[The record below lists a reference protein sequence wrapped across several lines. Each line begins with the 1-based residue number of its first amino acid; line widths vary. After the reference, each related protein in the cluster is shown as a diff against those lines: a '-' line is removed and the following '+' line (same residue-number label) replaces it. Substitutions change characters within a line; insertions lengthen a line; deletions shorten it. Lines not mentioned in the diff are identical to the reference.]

1 MNTVYIGGYTPD
13 TGGAGTGVTVAA
25 RDASGALTEVRS
37 VAISGPSF
45 LAAHPS
51 LPVLYAVGE
60 ADHGTITAFS
70 ATEDPER
77 LATRSSGG
85 SSPCHV
91 AVTDNWL
98 AVANYADGMVAL
110 HSLDD
115 EGLFTGPPLLFP
127 GDGSGPDPDRQR
139 GPHAH
144 QAFFEGG
151 ILFVTD
157 LGADQVRLWRVPG
170 PGRTD
175 FTTTEMKPVVLTPGI
190 GPRHLASGLLGWYV
204 TGELDGQVH
213 AFDRNWNPA
222 GRFAASGREGVNY
235 PSHIQIHRDRLYVA
249 NRGPN
254 TISVFDPETQKM
266 IAEVDCG
273 GDWPRHFAIDGDDL
287 YVANQR
293 SGDVVHF
300 RLADGVPEPTGHV
313 LAVPT
318 PTCVLP

>member
-13 TGGAGTGVTVAA
+13 TGGAGPGVTVAA
-25 RDASGALTEVRS
+25 RAADGSLTE
-37 VAISGPSF
+37 AGTAAASGPSF

-60 ADHGTITAFS
+60 ADHGTITAFGT
-70 ATEDPER
+70 ATGEPER

-85 SSPCHV
+85 SSPCHL
-91 AVTDNWL
+91 AVFEHLL

-110 HSLDD
+110 HTLDD

-127 GDGSGPDPDRQR
+127 NDGGGPDPERQR

-144 QAFFEGG
+144 QATFEAGV
-151 ILFVTD
+151 LYVTD
-157 LGADQVRLWRVPG
+157 LGADQIRQWRV
-170 PGRTD
+170 RREV
-175 FTTTEMKPVVLTPGI
+175 TELEPVALTPGT
-190 GPRHLASGLLGWYV
+190 GPRHLVSAPGGWFV
-204 TGELDGQVH
+204 TGELDGRVH
-213 AFDRNWNPA
+213 AFDRNWNPTGHA
-222 GRFAASGREGVNY
+222 PASGREGVNY
-235 PSHIQIHRDRLYVA
+235 PSHIQLHRDRLYVA
-249 NRGPN
+249 NRGPD
-254 TISVFDPETQKM
+254 TIAVFDPETLKM

-293 SGDVVHF
+293 GGGVVHF

-318 PTCVLP
+318 PTCVLL